1 MPVKKKVTSSIDS
14 FIEKGAQVKASKDR
28 SFKNVLI
35 RMPTGIL
42 DELDSWVEKKPWI
55 NRTQWIVEAIHER
68 LKIQFEDEKIRLQM
82 TLEDFKEI

>member
-1 MPVKKKVTSSIDS
+1 MSVKKKVTSSIDS
-14 FIEKGAQVKASKDR
+14 FIDKGAQVKANKDK
-28 SFKNVLI
+28 SFRNILI

-68 LKIQFEDEKIRLQM
+68 LKIQFEDEKVRLSL
-82 TLEDFKEI
+82 TLEDFEEI